1 MVVNVAADGPDD
13 ADGHAAIGVIRAIRG
28 YFCAFFVPRSA
39 VSSCTMKKL
48 ALLVVASSLLLA
60 AGPLL
65 AHHGDAGRYEENV
78 TVLTGTVVEV
88 QLVDP
93 HSIIVLDV
101 PDEKGQTVR
110 WQAELG
116 GRNALAKN
124 FGWNKNTLKFGDKL
138 TITGRRVKSGAP
150 YINLTEKANVVL
162 TDSGKEIFRTPN
174 YEPPAP
180 KK

>member
-1 MVVNVAADGPDD
+1 
-13 ADGHAAIGVIRAIRG
+13 
-28 YFCAFFVPRSA
+28 
-39 VSSCTMKKL
+39 MKKVP
-48 ALLVVASSLLLA
+48 LLIIATTLLLA
-60 AGPLL
+60 AAPLL

-78 TVLTGTVVEV
+78 IVLTGTVVEV

-93 HSIIVLDV
+93 HSIIVLDI
-101 PDEKGQTVR
+101 PGEKGGTVR

-116 GRNALAKN
+116 GRNALAKS
-124 FGWNKNTLKFGDKL
+124 FGWNKTTLKFGDKI

-174 YEPPAP
+174 YEPAN
-180 KK
+180 K

>member
-1 MVVNVAADGPDD
+1 MNRVLKIRV
-13 ADGHAAIGVIRAIRG
+13 IGESRG
-28 YFCAFFVPRSA
+28 YSLV
-39 VSSCTMKKL
+39 MKKRVPL
-48 ALLVVASSLLLA
+48 LVIAALLASMPLA
-60 AGPLL
+60 

-78 TVLTGTVVEV
+78 VVLTGTVVEV

-93 HSIIVLDV
+93 HSILVLDI
-101 PDEKGQTVR
+101 PNDKAQPVR

-124 FGWNKNTLKFGDKL
+124 FGWTRNTLKSGDKV

-150 YINLTEKANVVL
+150 YINLTEKANVVM

-174 YEPPAP
+174 YEPPAKP
-180 KK
+180 

>member
-1 MVVNVAADGPDD
+1 MKTRIHWIAV
-13 ADGHAAIGVIRAIRG
+13 
-28 YFCAFFVPRSA
+28 FV
-39 VSSCTMKKL
+39 
-48 ALLVVASSLLLA
+48 LLA
-60 AGPLL
+60 SVPMF

-78 TVLTGTVVEV
+78 VVLTGTVVEV

-93 HSIIVLDV
+93 HSIIVLDI
-101 PDEKGQTVR
+101 PSEKGGTIR

-124 FGWNKNTLKFGDKL
+124 FGWNKNTIKFGDKL

-174 YEPPAP
+174 YEPP

>member
-1 MVVNVAADGPDD
+1 
-13 ADGHAAIGVIRAIRG
+13 
-28 YFCAFFVPRSA
+28 
-39 VSSCTMKKL
+39 MKKVPL
-48 ALLVVASSLLLA
+48 LFIVIVALLTAV
-60 AGPLL
+60 PYL
-65 AHHGDAGRYEENV
+65 AHHGDAGRYEETV
-78 TVLTGTVVEV
+78 VVLTGTVVEV

-93 HSIIVLDV
+93 HSMIILDI
-101 PDEKGQTVR
+101 PNEKGQMVH

-124 FGWNKNTLKFGDKL
+124 FGWNKNTLKYGDKI

-174 YEPPAP
+174 YEPPAAAP

>member
-1 MVVNVAADGPDD
+1 
-13 ADGHAAIGVIRAIRG
+13 
-28 YFCAFFVPRSA
+28 
-39 VSSCTMKKL
+39 MKKVPL
-48 ALLVVASSLLLA
+48 FFIASCLLLVSI
-60 AGPLL
+60 PLF
-65 AHHGDAGRYEENV
+65 AHHGDAGRYEETV

-93 HSIIVLDV
+93 HSTIVLDV
-101 PDEKGQTVR
+101 PNEKGQMVR

-116 GRNALAKN
+116 GRNALTKN
-124 FGWNKNTLKFGDKL
+124 FGWNRNTLKFGDKL

>member
-1 MVVNVAADGPDD
+1 MKNV
-13 ADGHAAIGVIRAIRG
+13 
-28 YFCAFFVPRSA
+28 CLLSA
-39 VSSCTMKKL
+39 GI
-48 ALLVVASSLLLA
+48 LLVSISLF
-60 AGPLL
+60 

-78 TVLTGTVVEV
+78 IVLTGTVVEV

-93 HSIIVLDV
+93 HSIIVLDI
-101 PDEKGQTVR
+101 PNEKGEMVR

-124 FGWNKNTLKFGDKL
+124 FGWNKSTLKFGDKL

-162 TDSGKEIFRTPN
+162 TDTGKEIFRTPN
-174 YEPPAP
+174 YEAP
-180 KK
+180 KSKCERESFSLSFCTCSCGLDSPCACAVERDRISQGIEHRDG

>member
-1 MVVNVAADGPDD
+1 MRKVSLS
-13 ADGHAAIGVIRAIRG
+13 VIAG
-28 YFCAFFVPRSA
+28 LLLTSA
-39 VSSCTMKKL
+39 VYW
-48 ALLVVASSLLLA
+48 
-60 AGPLL
+60 

-93 HSIIVLDV
+93 HSIIILDV
-101 PDEKGQTVR
+101 PNEKGQVVR

-124 FGWNKNTLKFGDKL
+124 FGWNKNTLKYGDRI
-138 TITGRRVKSGAP
+138 TITGRRVKSGEP

-162 TDSGKEIFRTPN
+162 TGSGKEIFRTPN
-174 YEPPAP
+174 YEPPAFP

>member
-1 MVVNVAADGPDD
+1 MARITPITS
-13 ADGHAAIGVIRAIRG
+13 AIGVIWAIRG
-28 YFCAFFVPRSA
+28 YFCAFLWVVPQYHPS
-39 VSSCTMKKL
+39 TMKKL
-48 ALLVVASSLLLA
+48 PLLVIALSLLLA
-60 AGPLL
+60 AVPLS
-65 AHHGDAGRYEENV
+65 ANHGDAGRYEENA

-124 FGWNKNTLKFGDKL
+124 FGWNRTTLKFGDKL
-138 TITGRRVKSGAP
+138 TITGRCVKSGAP

-162 TDSGKEIFRTPN
+162 TDSGKEIFRTQN
-174 YEPPAP
+174 YESAAAAP
-180 KK
+180 NK

>member
-1 MVVNVAADGPDD
+1 
-13 ADGHAAIGVIRAIRG
+13 
-28 YFCAFFVPRSA
+28 
-39 VSSCTMKKL
+39 MKK
-48 ALLVVASSLLLA
+48 APLLWIAACLLLTSL
-60 AGPLL
+60 PLL
-65 AHHGDAGRYEENV
+65 AHHGDAGRYEETV
-78 TVLTGTVVEV
+78 VVLTGTVVEV

-93 HSIIVLDV
+93 HSIIVLDI
-101 PDEKGQTVR
+101 PNEKGQAVR

-124 FGWNKNTLKFGDKL
+124 FGWNKNTLKFGDKI
-138 TITGRRVKSGAP
+138 TITGRKVKSGAP

-162 TDSGKEIFRTPN
+162 ADGGKEIFRTPN

>member
-1 MVVNVAADGPDD
+1 
-13 ADGHAAIGVIRAIRG
+13 
-28 YFCAFFVPRSA
+28 
-39 VSSCTMKKL
+39 MKKVP
-48 ALLVVASSLLLA
+48 LLFIIAASLLLISIQVF
-60 AGPLL
+60 

-93 HSIIVLDV
+93 HSMIILDV
-101 PDEKGQTVR
+101 PNDKGQMVH

-124 FGWNKNTLKFGDKL
+124 FGWNKTTLKFGDKI

-174 YEPPAP
+174 YEPPAGP
-180 KK
+180 AKE

>member
-1 MVVNVAADGPDD
+1 MKNKLWLL
-13 ADGHAAIGVIRAIRG
+13 I
-28 YFCAFFVPRSA
+28 A
-39 VSSCTMKKL
+39 VS
-48 ALLVVASSLLLA
+48 LLVASV
-60 AGPLL
+60 PLL
-65 AHHGDAGRYEENV
+65 AHHGDAGRYEETV
-78 TVLTGTVVEV
+78 IVLTGTVVEV
-88 QLVDP
+88 QLTDP
-93 HSIIVLDV
+93 HSMIILDV
-101 PDEKGQTVR
+101 PEKGQTVR

-138 TITGRRVKSGAP
+138 TITGRRLKSGAP

-174 YEPPAP
+174 YEPPANAP

>member
-1 MVVNVAADGPDD
+1 MKNVTLL
-13 ADGHAAIGVIRAIRG
+13 
-28 YFCAFFVPRSA
+28 FF
-39 VSSCTMKKL
+39 
-48 ALLVVASSLLLA
+48 LLSLLLA
-60 AGPLL
+60 SIPVL

-78 TVLTGTVVEV
+78 TVMTGTVVEV

-101 PDEKGQTVR
+101 PNEKGQTVR

-124 FGWNKNTLKFGDKL
+124 FGWNKTTLKFGDKL

-162 TDSGKEIFRTPN
+162 TDGGKEIFRTPN
-174 YEPPAP
+174 YEPPADAP

>member
-1 MVVNVAADGPDD
+1 
-13 ADGHAAIGVIRAIRG
+13 
-28 YFCAFFVPRSA
+28 
-39 VSSCTMKKL
+39 MKMGL
-48 ALLVVASSLLLA
+48 MSIATSLLLVSVSA
-60 AGPLL
+60 F

-88 QLVDP
+88 QLTDP

-101 PDEKGQTVR
+101 PSDKGGLIR

-174 YEPPAP
+174 YEPPA
-180 KK
+180 K

>member
-1 MVVNVAADGPDD
+1 
-13 ADGHAAIGVIRAIRG
+13 
-28 YFCAFFVPRSA
+28 
-39 VSSCTMKKL
+39 MKKL
-48 ALLVVASSLLLA
+48 LLLVAASLFLVSV
-60 AGPLL
+60 PLF

-78 TVLTGTVVEV
+78 VVFTGTVVEV

-93 HSIIVLDV
+93 HSIIVLDI
-101 PDEKGQTVR
+101 PDAKGQPVR

-124 FGWNKNTLKFGDKL
+124 YGWNKSTLKYGDKI

-174 YEPPAP
+174 YEAPAP

>member
-1 MVVNVAADGPDD
+1 
-13 ADGHAAIGVIRAIRG
+13 
-28 YFCAFFVPRSA
+28 
-39 VSSCTMKKL
+39 MKKL
-48 ALLVVASSLLLA
+48 SVLIIALSVLVSI
-60 AGPLL
+60 PLF

-78 TVLTGTVVEV
+78 TILTGTVVEV

-93 HSIIVLDV
+93 HSVIVIDV
-101 PDEKGQTVR
+101 PNDKGGTLR

-124 FGWNKNTLKFGDKL
+124 FGWNKTTLKYGDKV

-174 YEPPAP
+174 YEPPAAQ

>member
-1 MVVNVAADGPDD
+1 MNRSSKIRV
-13 ADGHAAIGVIRAIRG
+13 IGESRG
-28 YFCAFFVPRSA
+28 YSLV
-39 VSSCTMKKL
+39 MKKRL
-48 ALLVVASSLLLA
+48 PLFVIAALLA
-60 AGPLL
+60 AVPLA

-78 TVLTGTVVEV
+78 VVLTGTVVEV

-93 HSIIVLDV
+93 HSILVLDI
-101 PDEKGQTVR
+101 PNEKAQPVR

-124 FGWNKNTLKFGDKL
+124 FGWTRNTLKFGDKV

-150 YINLTEKANVVL
+150 YINLTEKANVVM

-174 YEPPAP
+174 YEPPA
-180 KK
+180 KQ

>member
-1 MVVNVAADGPDD
+1 MK
-13 ADGHAAIGVIRAIRG
+13 
-28 YFCAFFVPRSA
+28 VPLHLIF
-39 VSSCTMKKL
+39 MF
-48 ALLVVASSLLLA
+48 LLLA
-60 AGPLL
+60 SVSAF

-78 TVLTGTVVEV
+78 IVLTGTVIEV

-93 HSIIVLDV
+93 HSIIVLDI
-101 PDEKGQTVR
+101 PNEKGQMVR

-124 FGWNKNTLKFGDKL
+124 FGWSKNTIKYGDKI

-174 YEPPAP
+174 YESP

>member
-1 MVVNVAADGPDD
+1 
-13 ADGHAAIGVIRAIRG
+13 
-28 YFCAFFVPRSA
+28 
-39 VSSCTMKKL
+39 MKK
-48 ALLVVASSLLLA
+48 AHLLWIAAGLLLISI
-60 AGPLL
+60 PLF

-78 TVLTGTVVEV
+78 VVLTGTVVEV

-93 HSIIVLDV
+93 HSMIVLDI
-101 PDEKGQTVR
+101 PNEKGQPVR

-124 FGWNKNTLKFGDKL
+124 FGWSKSTLKFGDKI
-138 TITGRRVKSGAP
+138 TITGRKVKSGAP

>member
-1 MVVNVAADGPDD
+1 MKSKGLLFIVATG
-13 ADGHAAIGVIRAIRG
+13 
-28 YFCAFFVPRSA
+28 
-39 VSSCTMKKL
+39 
-48 ALLVVASSLLLA
+48 LLLNA
-60 AGPLL
+60 VPFFG
-65 AHHGDAGRYEENV
+65 HHGDAGRYEENAV
-78 TVLTGTVVEV
+78 VLTGTVVEV

-93 HSIIVLDV
+93 HSMIVLDV
-101 PDEKGQTVR
+101 PNEKGQPVR

-150 YINLTEKANVVL
+150 YVNLTDRASVVL
-162 TDSGKEIFRTPN
+162 TDSGKELFTVGR
-174 YEPPAP
+174 